1 MGKQKTIKE
10 KRKEAEILVNE
21 LSLQIDEAK
30 KKLTKSISDLK
41 SAAKIKSDFNRI
53 IPSINRT
60 QNSVDTVI
68 NKLRSDRDKVGKIL
82 TTVNR
87 FYNNKFL
94 PLSNKITDPT
104 TGLNAKLNEGRK
116 FERELSKIKENL
128 SKQISHLKDIVSS
141 AKSGLNEVK
150 RIDTSIRKIE
160 SKVLSNEKL
169 AIKHLSEIKN
179 YVIKVEVSTKTILNA
194 EKLIKEKENRILELF
209 NKSDI
214 AYSQIELWNKDADQ
228 LLNKIQTIYQI
239 AAGTGLGGEFDKKRK
254 SLDVELINWRK
265 HLFISTIVLFS
276 VIVLL
281 FILQLWAQNWDFSKI
296 KFDANFYV
304 RFLLTSPIIFYL
316 AFATNQYNK
325 TKSLLEK
332 YSFKTAL
339 ALSIDAHINL
349 LTNIETL
356 QDAKSMEKITDFIL
370 EGFNKIYFEPYAKN
384 EKGVS
389 NNVLDDIL
397 GILKTFKIK

>member
-30 KKLTKSISDLK
+30 KKLTKSIFDLK
-41 SAAKIKSDFNRI
+41 SATKVKSDFNKI

-60 QNSVDTVI
+60 QKNVDIVI
-68 NKLRSDRDKVGKIL
+68 TKLRSDRDKIGKIL

-87 FYNNKFL
+87 FYNNKFV
-94 PLSNKITDPT
+94 PLSNKIADPS
-104 TGLNAKLNEGRK
+104 TGLTAKLNEGRK
-116 FERELSKIKENL
+116 FERELSKIKDNF
-128 SKQISHLKDIVSS
+128 SKQISHLKDIISS
-141 AKSGLNEVK
+141 AKSSLNEVK

-179 YVIKVEVSTKTILNA
+179 YVIKVEVSTKTILDA
-194 EKLIKEKENRILELF
+194 ETTIKEKENKILELF

-214 AYSQIELWNKDADQ
+214 AYSQIEQWNKDADQ

-254 SLDVELINWRK
+254 SLDLELIDWRK
-265 HLFISTIVLFS
+265 HLFFSTIVLFS

-281 FILQLWAQNWDFSKI
+281 FILQLWAHNWDFSQI
-296 KFDANFYV
+296 KFDGNFYV

-316 AFATNQYNK
+316 IFATNQYNK

-349 LTNIETL
+349 LTNIKTL
-356 QDAKSMEKITDFIL
+356 QDAKYMEKITDFIL
-370 EGFNKIYFEPYAKN
+370 EGFNKIYYEPYAKN
-384 EKGVS
+384 DNDTSK
-389 NNVLDDIL
+389 NVLDDIL
-397 GILKTFKIK
+397 GILKTIKN